1 MSINFIQPNKFVKGT
16 AALMLFSFL
25 TTNQIQAQEQEPQS
39 EPQSEIPSATPSNNG
54 SSSLNPGLQTSPWES
69 ASSSQTNSQDNNQNT
84 VTDGS
89 NSSAASGGTNV
100 GTATGGRP
108 NGIRRN
114 SNSTAQRGDPGGNPD
129 VPFDSG
135 MNLMFLIGGLL
146 FALRV
151 ALRKFR
157 LKPIQVLSK

>member
-16 AALMLFSFL
+16 ALFMLLTFL
-25 TTNQIQAQEQEPQS
+25 TTNQIQAQEQEPQTD
-39 EPQSEIPSATPSNNG
+39 PQTDVPSATPANNG

-69 ASSSQTNSQDNNQNT
+69 ASASQANSQQNNQNST
-84 VTDGS
+84 NEVS
-89 NSSAASGGTNV
+89 NGTTSTSGTNV
-100 GTATGGRP
+100 STSTGGRP

-129 VPFDSG
+129 VPFDG
-135 MNLMFLIGGLL
+135 TMNLIFLIGGLV

-151 ALRKFR
+151 AIRKFR